1 MPKLSKILTTQKY
14 IHFSASP
21 ERKWARFQ
29 KGYLE
34 LKMYFTK
41 HVMAIH
47 FAVSISFVNQ
57 YFLVSCRMDEVFIG
71 TRVCVCI
78 VTRSQ
83 DVDND
88 NQHRHYICDDGMLEQ
103 QCNKKILYA
112 IASWIYFFT
121 FFPDGWGLRLE
132 GILCEICSNLPTK
145 TPILLLCLWV

>member
-1 MPKLSKILTTQKY
+1 
-14 IHFSASP
+14 
-21 ERKWARFQ
+21 
-29 KGYLE
+29 
-34 LKMYFTK
+34 MYFTK

-47 FAVSISFVNQ
+47 FAISISFVNQ

-78 VTRSQ
+78 VSRSQ

-103 QCNKKILYA
+103 QCNKNFLYA

-121 FFPDGWGLRLE
+121 FFPRWLRS
-132 GILCEICSNLPTK
+132 EIRRNTLWNLLKFINKDTNIIVVSLSLTYYLPV
-145 TPILLLCLWV
+145 LS